1 MMYVNQII
9 MQYTLNL
16 YSYVNYI
23 SIKLEEKLLSYY
35 KQIYEHIFKIL
46 KWVSFFKKDSNII
59 ELNKVNRLLLTKLN
73 TLIIWSNNS
82 IPWDLSK
89 NFIPF
94 KK

>member
-35 KQIYEHIFKIL
+35 KPIYEHIFKIL
-46 KWVSFFKKDSNII
+46 NELVFLKKTQTS
-59 ELNKVNRLLLTKLN
+59 
-73 TLIIWSNNS
+73 
-82 IPWDLSK
+82 
-89 NFIPF
+89 
-94 KK
+94 